1 MLWLKLLKFVT
12 IHSWHVWICNVE
24 SVFAFQCGA
33 HGTAVLFFVYI
44 ILVVGF
50 KNTHFFLLHCFS
62 VILAYM
68 EHFWACAL
76 LCTVKFLQHFCLASK
91 CC

>member
-44 ILVVGF
+44 MLVVGF
-50 KNTHFFLLHCFS
+50 KNTHFFYYIAFRLYWLTWSTFELVHYF
-62 VILAYM
+62 
-68 EHFWACAL
+68 AL
-76 LCTVKFLQHFCLASK
+76 
-91 CC
+91 